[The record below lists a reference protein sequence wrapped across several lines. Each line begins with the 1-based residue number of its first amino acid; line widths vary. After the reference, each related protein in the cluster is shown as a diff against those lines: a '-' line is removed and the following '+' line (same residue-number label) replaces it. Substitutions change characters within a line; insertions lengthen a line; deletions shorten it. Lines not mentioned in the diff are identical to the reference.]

1 MHYAIFLHQKFNIR
15 GGGLFPIP
23 FVHVIMPCMYY
34 VKLCNYVL
42 RVYSR
47 VGPYRGP
54 GHKSSLRWN
63 PGSASQFLLQQLQ
76 LNSIESMLL
85 CDMYMCVVTWT
96 NCPHWA
102 VPSSPQIY
110 KILQFIDG
118 VARHEAV
125 DIQSSEMINYRVY
138 MNYLLLFRTFIIHEN
153 YD

>member
-1 MHYAIFLHQKFNIR
+1 M
-15 GGGLFPIP
+15 FPIP

-34 VKLCNYVL
+34 VILCNYVL

-63 PGSASQFLLQQLQ
+63 PGSASQILLQQLQ

-110 KILQFIDG
+110 KILQVIDG

-125 DIQSSEMINYRVY
+125 DTQSREMINYRVFTWV
-138 MNYLLLFRTFIIHEN
+138 YLLLFRTFI
-153 YD
+153 YMKQWLDYFF